1 VTQLTLF
8 DATRSAA
15 AARPAAATA
24 EPHYPPVTD
33 SAQRPEQMTRATF
46 IARHHGSFVRYRG
59 KRTILGVQCLDGSR
73 ILPLPA
79 NSQKNG
85 RLMRPVDDVL
95 GDIHRELIEAQV
107 TLAIGRPR
115 IGAHPPAPPEAVL
128 ADYPDLARS
137 VSLGVPPAAL
147 AKLDAQPTSYRQLD
161 TGAPAPRTLAELK
174 RQLVTGAALT
184 RFSETDPRP
193 LHLVVR
199 RVQGNAF
206 VSGPVGADLSLTQ
219 RYADGLWH
227 HYEPASRY
235 TFGPRGFDTA
245 LQNGRTVSYRYGH
258 LPVDQPCPAAD
269 LTA

>member
-8 DATRSAA
+8 NTIRSEA

-24 EPHYPPVTD
+24 EPHQPTVAD
-33 SAQRPEQMTRATF
+33 SAQPPEHMTRATF
-46 IARHHGSFVRYRG
+46 IARHRGSFVRYRG
-59 KRTILGVQCLDGSR
+59 KRTNLGVQSLDGSR

-95 GDIHRELIEAQV
+95 GDVHRELVEGQV
-107 TLAIGRPR
+107 ASAIGRPR
-115 IGAHPPAPPEAVL
+115 AGAHPSAPPEAVL

-137 VSLGVPPAAL
+137 VALGIPLAAL
-147 AKLDAQPTSYRQLD
+147 AKLDAQPTSYRHLP
-161 TGAPAPRTLAELK
+161 TGAPAPRTLTDLK
-174 RQLVTGAALT
+174 RQIETGVALT

-206 VSGPVGADLSLTQ
+206 VSGPVGADLFLTQ

-227 HYEPASRY
+227 NYEPASRY
-235 TFGPRGFDTA
+235 TFGCRGFDAA
-245 LQNGRTVSYRYGH
+245 LKDGRTVSYRYGH
-258 LPVDQPCPAAD
+258 LPLDQPCPAAD
-269 LTA
+269 LTS